1 MNIDAKL
8 NVQMAQRIELWPVDR
23 LKPYERNARTHSP
36 EQIAQICASIA
47 EFGFTNPILVDSSD
61 GIIAGHGRLSAA
73 HALGLSTVPVV
84 VLDHLSERQ
93 RRAYILADNQLA
105 LNAGWDTEL
114 LRMEL
119 TDLQDQDFDL
129 SVIGFSDE
137 ELADLPPWRALPLS
151 LRIWRWALTFLAL
164 PSVALAAT
172 ALRCAGPLRGQ
183 AACQVWLEAPLGLHG
198 QLSQLLAFVF
208 GGTWTPGVAAFFGY
222 VALGAYVVGIL
233 QWLVV
238 RLPRQG
244 RVAGGF

>member
-1 MNIDAKL
+1 MSETPFDPSRPTVLQAAD
-8 NVQMAQRIELWPVDR
+8 VRRTPV
-23 LKPYERNARTHSP
+23 LGA
-36 EQIAQICASIA
+36 AVGCAAAASILGWI
-47 EFGFTNPILVDSSD
+47 ERGPIATAIVVALWLWVD
-61 GIIAGHGRLSAA
+61 
-73 HALGLSTVPVV
+73 
-84 VLDHLSERQ
+84 
-93 RRAYILADNQLA
+93 
-105 LNAGWDTEL
+105 LN
-114 LRMEL
+114 
-119 TDLQDQDFDL
+119 
-129 SVIGFSDE
+129 E
-137 ELADLPPWRALPLS
+137 ELADMPPWRALPLS